1 MPTLKSSS
9 GLFPV
14 WSSHASDLMQE
25 LKNIYTKLKALGQ
38 RLADQRLKK
47 SFERPSEILE
57 NVCSSLVPC
66 KQNMNKYFININTKA
81 KRVGSSYFPL
91 LDSPLRFQIP
101 YRLFNQCQPNWGNSF
116 TSLLARHDICHTNFY
131 IIACHL
137 AVKWYQTI
145 TLKWKRA

>member
-1 MPTLKSSS
+1 
-9 GLFPV
+9 
-14 WSSHASDLMQE
+14 MQE

-38 RLADQRLKK
+38 RLADRRLADRRLMK

-66 KQNMNKYFININTKA
+66 KRNMKKYFININTKA
-81 KRVGSSYFPL
+81 ERVGSSYFPL
-91 LDSPLRFQIP
+91 VDSPLRFQIL
-101 YRLFNQCQPNWGNSF
+101 YRFFNQCKPNWGNSF
-116 TSLLARHDICHTNFY
+116 MSPLARHDICHTNFY
-131 IIACHL
+131 IIACRL